1 MNSMDQQIIKQLI
14 QGLDNG
20 VVNLDNVPAIQQLI
34 ETEVRKRVEQA
45 VQAQLSDV
53 SRQYQLQLNDIL
65 EQNQNDMA
73 SMENDMERL
82 RQDVNEAQTR
92 LANSQRQQWLSKV
105 VQAVGLVALIVT
117 LLVLCWVVVPMIL
130 QGTGLAFVWHTL
142 APSFSWLG
150 ALRFVG
156 ALVGMALLIVLE
168 VCLIAAPTYCV
179 SRIWLWQYKVRHPF
193 KPNDR
198 NY

>member
-45 VQAQLSDV
+45 VQAQLSDA
-53 SRQYQLQLNDIL
+53 SRQYQLQLTDIL

-193 KPNDR
+193 EPNDQ

>member
-45 VQAQLSDV
+45 VQAQLSDA
-53 SRQYQLQLNDIL
+53 SRQYQLQLTDIL

>member
-45 VQAQLSDV
+45 VQAQLSDA
-53 SRQYQLQLNDIL
+53 SRQYQLQLTDIL

-82 RQDVNEAQTR
+82 RQGVNEAQTR

>member
-1 MNSMDQQIIKQLI
+1 MNSIDQQIIKQLI

-45 VQAQLSDV
+45 VQVKLVDASQ
-53 SRQYQLQLNDIL
+53 QYQVQLNNIL

-73 SMENDMERL
+73 SMQDDLMSL
-82 RQDVNEAQTR
+82 RQELNQAQTK
-92 LANSQRQQWLSKV
+92 LADSQRQQWLSKIA
-105 VQAVGLVALIVT
+105 QAVGLVALVFT

-130 QGTGLAFVWHTL
+130 QGTGLAFVWRTL

-150 ALRFVG
+150 GLRFVG
-156 ALVGMALLIVLE
+156 ALVVMALLIAFE

-179 SRIWLWQYKVRHPF
+179 SRIWLWQYKVRHPY

>member
-45 VQAQLSDV
+45 VQAQLSDA
-53 SRQYQLQLNDIL
+53 SRQYQLQLTDIL

-105 VQAVGLVALIVT
+105 VQAVGLVALVVT

>member
-20 VVNLDNVPAIQQLI
+20 VVNLDNIPAIQQLI

-45 VQAQLSDV
+45 VQAQLSDA
-53 SRQYQLQLNDIL
+53 SRQYQLQLTDIL

>member
-45 VQAQLSDV
+45 VQAQLSDA
-53 SRQYQLQLNDIL
+53 SRQYQLQLTDIL

-105 VQAVGLVALIVT
+105 IQAVGLVALIVT

>member
-45 VQAQLSDV
+45 VQAQLSDA

>member
-45 VQAQLSDV
+45 VQAQLSDA
-53 SRQYQLQLNDIL
+53 SRQYQLQLTDIL

-130 QGTGLAFVWHTL
+130 QGTGLALVWHTL

>member
-20 VVNLDNVPAIQQLI
+20 IINLDNVPAVQQLI
-34 ETEVRKRVEQA
+34 KTEVRKRVEQA
-45 VQAQLSDV
+45 VQMKLADASQ
-53 SRQYQLQLNDIL
+53 QYQVQLNNIL

-73 SMENDMERL
+73 SMDSSLMRL
-82 RQDVNEAQTR
+82 RQELKESQTK
-92 LANSQRQQWLSKV
+92 LAESQRQQWLSKV
-105 VQAVGLVALIVT
+105 AQAVGLVALVFT

-150 ALRFVG
+150 GLRFVG
-156 ALVGMALLIVLE
+156 ALIVMALLIAFE

-193 KPNDR
+193 EPNDQ